1 MKKLFFAVLC
11 ITVMF
16 MAGTNLKAQEVT
28 LELLPGWNWI
38 AYPYCETVDL
48 TTAFGSFTP
57 MTGDIIKSQYG
68 SSSFRYGQWRGAVQ
82 NLNAG
87 EGYHYF
93 STRTE
98 PVILVFGLPSIP
110 IGPLTVTTSEPTN
123 ITSTTAT
130 CGGSAVSNDG
140 TSILMKG
147 VCWATHPQPTT
158 NDSYSEDVNA
168 PGDFTTTITELDPE
182 TVYYVRAYAVSVKG
196 INYGEEL
203 SFTTSSPGILNGLF
217 SVSENNQVYFSQ
229 GNLQY
234 QASTNTWRFAENQ
247 WDYVGDNTLGTVYEN
262 GVKSDNALISSTYDG
277 WIDLFCWG
285 TGNDP
290 THVSPRP
297 WEVFVDWGINPI
309 TNGGNYPNQ
318 WLTLSLEE
326 LWYLFNSRNTPSG
339 IRFVKAVVNDI
350 NGIVLLPDDWQES
363 YYTLNNP
370 NSGNSSY
377 ASNTISLDDWA
388 LLESYGAVFFPAA
401 GMRYGNIYDSGS
413 RGQYWSCTDMYFDD
427 RGHTMAFSDEGFS
440 IGEGLAYY
448 KDFGQSVRLVQF
460 VQTPS
465 FNINATPNHEEY
477 GSVNGGGVYELGQTC
492 TLTAVP
498 NEGYTFV
505 NWKTDGIVVSTE
517 NTYSFTVRS
526 NKNYVANFYENSTYP
541 LTYSYNEDD
550 HTATVTGR
558 VEGVELGE
566 LVIPETVL
574 HNGDFYTVTAIGQ
587 WAFADCM
594 SLASVSIPNT
604 VTAIGAQA
612 FIYCYNLVS
621 VSLPSGIT
629 LIPHGLFQSCGNLA
643 SITIPSGVTFISSYA
658 FLECNSLAS
667 LTVLAETPPVL
678 DNESLGD
685 IFIDVDKT
693 IPVYIPCGTLE
704 AYQNAEGWN
713 EFTNIVGI
721 CPGTITV
728 TASPAEYGTVT
739 GGGSFEGGETCTVT
753 ATPNEGYYFLCWMEN
768 DQVVST
774 EATYTFTVTGNRSLT
789 AIFYV
794 TLGEENVVNGDFEQ
808 GNVGFTSA
816 FEYNSNLF
824 DAGTYY
830 VDNNASL
837 HHPNFGGH
845 GHGGTGNFM
854 IVNGA
859 TIPETNVWT
868 EQLTV
873 TSNTYYTFSTWVCT
887 VAGGSPAVL
896 QFSINGNQIGEV
908 FSAPSQT
915 NTWQHFYVLW
925 YSGNSTTATIT
936 ILNQNT
942 EGIGNDFGLDDISF
956 REINPVQGGIPEG
969 AINGK
974 FTINENGDQV
984 YFSQGNLQYQASTN
998 TWKFAENQYDYV
1010 GSDNSNISSTYDGW
1024 IDLFGWGTSGYNHG
1038 ANCYQPW
1045 SISRFYDN
1053 YYAYSDSYYNL
1064 NDQTGQADWGYNPI
1078 SNGCNQPNQWR
1089 TLTNYEWW
1097 FLLYQRT
1104 TTSGIRYVKACVNGV
1119 NGVILL
1125 PDDWST
1131 DIYSLSNTNNNE
1143 ASFNS
1148 NVISASQW
1156 TTLENAGAVFLS
1168 AAGNRDGTLTNNI
1181 GSNGN
1186 YWSASNYYGSGSAC
1200 CMDFNA
1206 SHLYTTQNY
1215 RYCGFSVR
1223 VVCPAEN

>member
-68 SSSFRYGQWRGAVQ
+68 SSSFRYSQWRGAVQ

-658 FLECNSLAS
+658 FLGCYSLAS

-693 IPVYIPCGTLE
+693 IPVYIPCGSIE

-713 EFTNIVGI
+713 EFTNFIEM
-721 CPGTITV
+721 CDTV
-728 TASPAEYGTVT
+728 PT
-739 GGGSFEGGETCTVT
+739 
-753 ATPNEGYYFLCWMEN
+753 
-768 DQVVST
+768 
-774 EATYTFTVTGNRSLT
+774 
-789 AIFYV
+789 
-794 TLGEENVVNGDFEQ
+794 
-808 GNVGFTSA
+808 
-816 FEYNSNLF
+816 
-824 DAGTYY
+824 
-830 VDNNASL
+830 
-837 HHPNFGGH
+837 
-845 GHGGTGNFM
+845 
-854 IVNGA
+854 
-859 TIPETNVWT
+859 
-868 EQLTV
+868 
-873 TSNTYYTFSTWVCT
+873 
-887 VAGGSPAVL
+887 
-896 QFSINGNQIGEV
+896 
-908 FSAPSQT
+908 
-915 NTWQHFYVLW
+915 
-925 YSGNSTTATIT
+925 
-936 ILNQNT
+936 
-942 EGIGNDFGLDDISF
+942 
-956 REINPVQGGIPEG
+956 G

-974 FTINENGDQV
+974 FTINADGDQV

-1168 AAGNRDGTLTNNI
+1168 AAGNRDGTLTNNV